1 MSTNKTQHYHL
12 NQWEAEDKVLR
23 AEFNHDNAKL
33 DSAMAQAAQERA
45 ELRSAIPKIVTG
57 TYQGNGAAS
66 QTIPLG
72 FAPKA
77 VLTMTQSGLMYSP
90 NSSGYMF
97 GGLALPGHSASHRYR
112 RSISSP
118 YEYYPG
124 VEVTDTGFTV
134 YETRIGEYAGV
145 SCNSADTTYH
155 YLAIG

>member
-23 AEFNHDNAKL
+23 AEFNQDNAKL
-33 DSAMAQAAQERA
+33 DSALAQAAQERA

-97 GGLALPGHSASHRYR
+97 GGLAIPGHSASH
-112 RSISSP
+112 
-118 YEYYPG
+118 PG
-124 VEVTDTGFTV
+124 VEVTDAGFTV

-155 YLAIG
+155 YLAVG

>member
-1 MSTNKTQHYHL
+1 M
-12 NQWEAEDKVLR
+12 EAEDKVLR
-23 AEFNHDNAKL
+23 AEFNQDNAKL
-33 DSAMAQAAQERA
+33 DSAMAQAAQER
-45 ELRSAIPKIVTG
+45 RSFAPPPQNCHRDLSG
-57 TYQGNGAAS
+57 EWS
-66 QTIPLG
+66 RRPDHPLG

-155 YLAIG
+155 YLAVG

>member
-23 AEFNHDNAKL
+23 AEFNQDNAKL
-33 DSAMAQAAQERA
+33 DSALPGRPGAGGAS
-45 ELRSAIPKIVTG
+45 LRHPQNCHRDLSGEWSRQPDHPPG
-57 TYQGNGAAS
+57 LCSQGG
-66 QTIPLG
+66 PDHD
-72 FAPKA
+72 
-77 VLTMTQSGLMYSP
+77 QSGLMYSP
-90 NSSGYMF
+90 NSLRLYVRRSGP
-97 GGLALPGHSASHRYR
+97 PGHSASHRYR

-155 YLAIG
+155 YLAIGE